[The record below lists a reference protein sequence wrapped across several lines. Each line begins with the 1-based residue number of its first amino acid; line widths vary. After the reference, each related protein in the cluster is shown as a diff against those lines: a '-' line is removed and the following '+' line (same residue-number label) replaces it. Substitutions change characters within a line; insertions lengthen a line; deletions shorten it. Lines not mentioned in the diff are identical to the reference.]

1 MAQLATKF
9 STFDNGCH
17 YGVLYARFAANCY
30 RIVTDAPTNEFG
42 QRNCDPFLSFQDK
55 EGKKMPIT
63 DKVVARSEQPMLPE
77 VIEERRDQLRR
88 LHDRDFS
95 LLEKIPL
102 DSRVLIIEGISG
114 SGKDTFQ
121 KYLKSK
127 LRSQVVYDYCEGELL
142 LSWNQRPIKDIFKLQ
157 VRLMRNFIDYMA
169 DTINRDDR
177 AVFLLNRFHLSTYTM
192 GVTEQPKLE
201 REYNIVLKKLRTL
214 PTHVFILQLMESE
227 IESRSSHPERGAAW
241 HNFQQHILKRE
252 GFQNFVNRNALLQK
266 AMVETA
272 IRQQIPFSI
281 LRLPSALN
289 TRITRRRSPIT
300 KITENLR
307 ASLDHER

>member
-1 MAQLATKF
+1 
-9 STFDNGCH
+9 
-17 YGVLYARFAANCY
+17 V
-30 RIVTDAPTNEFG
+30 
-42 QRNCDPFLSFQDK
+42 
-55 EGKKMPIT
+55 
-63 DKVVARSEQPMLPE
+63 LPE
-77 VIEERRDQLRR
+77 VIEERRIQRPQDQSSY
-88 LHDRDFS
+88 S
-95 LLEKIPL
+95 LKKIAL
-102 DSRVLIIEGISG
+102 DSRVLIIEGIAG

-127 LRSQVVYDYCEGELL
+127 LRNRVVYDYSEGELL

-201 REYNIVLKKLRTL
+201 REYNIVLKKLRAL

-227 IESRSSHPERGAAW
+227 IESRSAHPERGTAW
-241 HNFQQHILKRE
+241 HKFQQHILERE
-252 GFQNFVNRNALLQK
+252 GFQSFVKRNALLQK

-281 LRLPSALN
+281 LRLSSALK
-289 TRITRRRSPIT
+289 TGITGRRSPIT

-307 ASLDHER
+307 ASLDHEP

>member
-1 MAQLATKF
+1 M
-9 STFDNGCH
+9 
-17 YGVLYARFAANCY
+17 
-30 RIVTDAPTNEFG
+30 RIVPGDEWRQLP
-42 QRNCDPFLSFQDK
+42 RNRDGL
-55 EGKKMPIT
+55 
-63 DKVVARSEQPMLPE
+63 VARSEQPELPKGIKE
-77 VIEERRDQLRR
+77 GRNQRRNLQEDS
-88 LHDRDFS
+88 HF
-95 LLEKIPL
+95 LEKIAL

-121 KYLKSK
+121 NYLKSK
-127 LRSQVVYDYCEGELL
+127 LRSRVVYDYSEGELL

-157 VRLMRNFIDYMA
+157 VRLMRNFLDYVA

-214 PTHVFILQLMESE
+214 PTHVFILQLMETE
-227 IESRSSHPERGAAW
+227 IESRSAHPERGAAW
-241 HNFQQHILKRE
+241 HKFQQHILERE
-252 GFQNFVNRNALLQK
+252 GFQSFLKRNVLLQK

-281 LRLPSALN
+281 LRLPSAPN
-289 TRITRRRSPIT
+289 TEIAGRRSPYEDYGQSLCKCGPASR
-300 KITENLR
+300 KIILPE
-307 ASLDHER
+307 ASTT

>member
-1 MAQLATKF
+1 M
-9 STFDNGCH
+9 
-17 YGVLYARFAANCY
+17 
-30 RIVTDAPTNEFG
+30 RIVPVYVW
-42 QRNCDPFLSFQDK
+42 DK
-55 EGKKMPIT
+55 LPSANKNGGLISG
-63 DKVVARSEQPMLPE
+63 SEQPALQKMIEQRGIKLRRSQDNDFCLPE
-77 VIEERRDQLRR
+77 RIV
-88 LHDRDFS
+88 
-95 LLEKIPL
+95 L

-121 KYLKSK
+121 TYLKKK
-127 LRSQVVYDYCEGELL
+127 LKGRDVYEYSEGELL

-169 DTINRDDR
+169 DTINRDSR

-201 REYNIVLKKLRTL
+201 CEYNIVLKKLRTL
-214 PTHVFILQLMESE
+214 PTHVFILQLMDSE

-241 HNFQQHILKRE
+241 HKFQQHILERE
-252 GFQNFVNRNALLQK
+252 GFQSFVKRNALLQK

-281 LRLPSALN
+281 LRLPSAP
-289 TRITRRRSPIT
+289 RAGVSGRRSPIT
-300 KITENLR
+300 KITKNLH
-307 ASLDHER
+307 ASLDNEP

>member
-1 MAQLATKF
+1 MGKIPNYDSDSTASNESKSGLTPRIENPVLAK
-9 STFDNGCH
+9 
-17 YGVLYARFAANCY
+17 A
-30 RIVTDAPTNEFG
+30 
-42 QRNCDPFLSFQDK
+42 
-55 EGKKMPIT
+55 M
-63 DKVVARSEQPMLPE
+63 
-77 VIEERRDQLRR
+77 EERRSRLRR
-88 LHDRDFS
+88 QQDQESFLLDRI
-95 LLEKIPL
+95 LLE
-102 DSRVLIIEGISG
+102 SRVIVIEGISG

-127 LRSQVVYDYCEGELL
+127 LRDRVVHDYAEGDLL

-157 VRLMRNFIDYMA
+157 VRLMRNFINYAA
-169 DTINRDDR
+169 DTIDRDDR

-227 IESRSSHPERGAAW
+227 IESRSSHPERGTAW
-241 HNFQQHILKRE
+241 HKFQQHILERE
-252 GFQNFVNRNALLQK
+252 GFQNFVKRNTLLQK

-281 LRLPSALN
+281 LRLPSVPNAK
-289 TRITRRRSPIT
+289 IFGRRSPIT
-300 KITENLR
+300 KITEHFD
-307 ASLDHER
+307 ASLDPQAVKPYQRRRPPQEVM